1 MSKNPTNGITFVE
14 TGEMC
19 PTCDIENIINVDY
32 REVVKILK
40 GEADA
45 NLPLIHCKECGNRLA
60 PCSMCTDAINDGIIA
75 EEERNCFD
83 CPITK
88 YWNAKFGEDKH
99 GEDDMTE
106 EKKTP
111 SLDEIVE
118 SFNNKCHCGCDNDY
132 VTDDCR
138 PCDYCKFLHPDY
150 DTLEWYQKDGW
161 VPGCDGSWDT
171 QGSCE
176 RLYIYE
182 VATGARDINKP
193 LWNPPKTPEWFKVG
207 AKLWRKAYSDW
218 YTITALKPKG
228 FDDDDGE
235 ALFAVEMVASD
246 GSEDKETLTSAAFV
260 TEAPFSESFRN
271 LFFKRRALHKR
282 LGLVVEI
289 TDYIYE
295 DNEVHFSYYN
305 KDGVS
310 ISATEELHEG
320 DFEAVKTPSWL
331 KIGQWVKHRDELA
344 PSQVTAIA
352 DGKIYIE
359 TAGDGLDDWI
369 GAEDFDNIEP
379 VKFRPYE
386 SIEELEALIGKKL
399 RIKREVMGGGSLAVE
414 TITSVEYDSFDGE
427 TIINLRPYSFYTKE
441 ATTTIDGLPIGVPV
455 VDEELLSNP

>member
-1 MSKNPTNGITFVE
+1 MSNNPTNGITLVE

-19 PTCDIENIINVDY
+19 PICDIENIINVDY

-45 NLPLIHCKECGNRLA
+45 NLPLIHCKDCGNRLA
-60 PCSMCTDAINDGIIA
+60 PCSMCTDAINDGIIT
-75 EEERNCFD
+75 EEERNCSD

-111 SLDEIVE
+111 SLDEITT
-118 SFNNKCHCGCDNDY
+118 SFYDKCHCNCDNGYD
-132 VTDDCR
+132 VSDCT
-138 PCDYCKFLHPDY
+138 PCDYCKVLHGDY
-150 DTLEWYQKDGW
+150 SASEHYQNGEWI
-161 VPGCDGSWDT
+161 PGCSGSYDS
-171 QGSCE
+171 QGEC
-176 RLYIYE
+176 LNYYIYE

-207 AKLWRKAYSDW
+207 AKLWRKSYNDW
-218 YTITALKPKG
+218 YTILSIT
-228 FDDDDGE
+228 DTGE
-235 ALFAVEMVASD
+235 VKEDEPPIFNVKMVASD
-246 GSEDKETLTSAAFV
+246 GSEDEATLTTFAFT
-260 TEAPFSESFRN
+260 TEVPFSESFRQ
-271 LFFKRRALHKR
+271 LIGKRAFHKG
-282 LGLVVEI
+282 LGLVVDNI
-289 TDYIYE
+289 DYDYE
-295 DNEVHFSYYN
+295 GNTVYFSYTD
-305 KDGVS
+305 KDGD
-310 ISATEELHEG
+310 SASVWEELHEEN
-320 DFEAVKTPSWL
+320 FEAVKIPSWL
-331 KIGQWVKHRDELA
+331 KVGQWVKHRDELA

-369 GAEDFDNIEP
+369 GAEDFDNIKP
-379 VKFRPYE
+379 VKFRPYK
-386 SIEELEALIGKKL
+386 SLEELEALIGKKL
-399 RIKREVMGGGSLAVE
+399 RFAREVMGGGSIAVE

-441 ATTTIDGLPIGVPV
+441 ATTTIEGLPIGVPV